1 MKNDLE
7 KFVADL
13 NLKWEQINN
22 ELIRIGDVTNL
33 TKSDLSRD
41 VNTFKIENE
50 TRLQNYVDN
59 FQQNLFEVREHLAN
73 LSSNLSEV
81 SILQTDLKSKIDF
94 FEKEKDENG
103 NVVEQISKLESRG
116 RNCESKLSELEGGLQ
131 QLNTNAENDRMEI
144 FGEIHSNVKNL
155 NENLRHR

>member
-13 NLKWEQINN
+13 NLQCERINN
-22 ELIRIGDVTNL
+22 ELIRIGEVTNL

-41 VNTFKIENE
+41 VNEFKIENE

-59 FQQNLFEVREHLAN
+59 FQQNLSEVRDHLAN

-81 SILQTDLKSKIDF
+81 SILQTDLKAKIDCW
-94 FEKEKDENG
+94 EKEKDENE
-103 NVVEQISKLESRG
+103 NVISKLENRSRQF
-116 RNCESKLSELEGGLQ
+116 ESKLSELEGGLQ

-144 FGEIHSNVKNL
+144 FGEIHNNVKNL

>member
-81 SILQTDLKSKIDF
+81 SILQTDLKSKIDL

>member
-1 MKNDLE
+1 MKNYLE

-81 SILQTDLKSKIDF
+81 SILQTDLKSKIDL

>member
-81 SILQTDLKSKIDF
+81 SILQTDLKSKIDL

-116 RNCESKLSELEGGLQ
+116 RNCELKLSELEGGLQ

>member
-1 MKNDLE
+1 MKNYLE